1 MEQVLQSK
9 LKASTYERLMTGG
22 VLLAGGAVIFA
33 VAYFNPVTA
42 GFFPVC
48 PLFAATG
55 IYCPGCGMTRAFHAL
70 FQGDIL
76 SALHFNAMLPFYAF
90 IFGYVFIST
99 LMIVLR
105 GRGLNYKIFRPWM
118 MYSFLTFALL
128 FAVMRNIPVYPLNL
142 LAP

>member
-1 MEQVLQSK
+1 MEQVLPGK
-9 LKASTYERLMTGG
+9 LKASTYERIMTGG
-22 VLLAGGAVIFA
+22 ILLAGGAVVCA
-33 VAYFNPVTA
+33 VAFFNPVTA

-48 PLFAATG
+48 PLFAMTG

-70 FQGDIL
+70 FQGDIV

-99 LMIVLR
+99 LLIVLR
-105 GRGLNYKIFRPWM
+105 GRGLNYKVFRPWA
-118 MYSFLTFALL
+118 MYGFLTIALL
-128 FAVMRNIPVYPLNL
+128 FAVLRNIPVYPLNM